1 MEKLHNSSFKL
12 LRQNRSP
19 SVTTGLLSSSRHPCA
34 SVLCFATLPHQLSC
48 CTSTTQTGE
57 GNEFLA
63 AKKSDYTV
71 SIIGTPL
78 RANSQWFPG
87 KQHAEELEPALGLP
101 VMRYNISLSSMEP
114 WCYKSVSDHQKGVHA
129 TKHRL
134 NVHTHYQQKNSVYLN
149 THHFHVFDHHRGTR
163 FNLISNKQPKVT
175 DSNGGSHTGY
185 GFTVKN

>member
-101 VMRYNISLSSMEP
+101 VMRYNISLRSMEP

-149 THHFHVFDHHRGTR
+149 RKASFSCFWPPQRDEVQ
-163 FNLISNKQPKVT
+163 FNFK
-175 DSNGGSHTGY
+175 
-185 GFTVKN
+185 